1 MEEVRRGRR
10 GGGGGGFRRRSIG
23 KGNVG
28 KDKRK
33 RGGEEE

>member
-10 GGGGGGFRRRSIG
+10 GGGGGFRRRSIG
-23 KGNVG
+23 KGDVG

>member
-10 GGGGGGFRRRSIG
+10 GGGGGFRRSIG
-23 KGNVG
+23 KGDVG